1 MKDKIQKINRR
12 FPRKVSSVV
21 KHLKNMKISFY
32 ILLRSIKLRYPSRFI
47 KYQLINLLNCYLI
60 YPIIR
65 LALGSEKALTIHNFF
80 GTVFD
85 SSSLPGDQSENL
97 PSPFR
102 SKIILPKFI
111 AYYMLYLD
119 IYLADIYCMET
130 LEKEMNVVDIGAS
143 IGVYTVLASE
153 KVGGEGKVVA
163 IEPEPK
169 NYRQLIKNIKMNNF
183 QNVIL
188 ARLALSDYCGSGKL
202 YLHSF
207 GDPSLVFKED
217 KNSYIKVKVKTL
229 DNLLEELDLKR
240 IDIIKIDAEG
250 SEIPILK
257 GAEKTLKAN
266 PNIKIIVAAEH
277 YPSEIEEVCQFLND
291 RGFKTKV
298 SYGSTVMTI

>member
-21 KHLKNMKISFY
+21 KYLKNMKISFY
-32 ILLRSIKLRYPSRFI
+32 ILLRLIKLRYPSRFI

-80 GTVFD
+80 GTAFD
-85 SSSLPGDQSENL
+85 LSSLLGGQSENL

-119 IYLADIYCMET
+119 IYLADIYCMKT
-130 LEKEMNVVDIGAS
+130 LEREMNVVDIGAN

-169 NYRQLIKNIKMNNF
+169 NYSQLLENIKLNNF
-183 QNVIL
+183 HNVIPQNI
-188 ARLALSDYCGSGKL
+188 ALTDHEGFEKL

-207 GDPSLVFKED
+207 GDPSLVFQGD
-217 KNSYIKVKVKTL
+217 KNSYIKVPVKTL

-250 SEIPILK
+250 SEVPILK

-277 YPSEIEEVCQFLND
+277 YPSEIEEVRQFLND